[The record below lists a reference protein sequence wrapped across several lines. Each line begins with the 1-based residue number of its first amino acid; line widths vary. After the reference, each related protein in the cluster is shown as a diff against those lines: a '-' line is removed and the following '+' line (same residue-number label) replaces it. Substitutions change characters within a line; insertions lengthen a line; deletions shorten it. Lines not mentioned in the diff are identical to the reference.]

1 MSRYLRALA
10 MVAPDFAMKIAR
22 TQIALRGYDAAQV
35 GRRTSSFRRGNGSA
49 NAEIGRALPIL
60 RERSRE
66 FVRNSWI
73 GPRALDV
80 LTSHVIGTDLTVRF
94 DTGSARDD
102 KIAQALWDEWT
113 THADIQEEGNFLSEV
128 SLAFRATM
136 EGGDSIIRMRALSR
150 SEIGTRRVPL
160 ALHVGEGDL
169 IDHERDRLALSNA
182 AARARLGVE
191 LGANDRRA
199 GYWLHDMAPGEP
211 GRAIA
216 GGFTSNLVPRAEV
229 VHFYRR
235 IRPGQVRGVPVFA
248 PVLMAARDFAD
259 LMDALVVKERM
270 QANIGIF
277 VESTDTAGP
286 FAKEAT
292 TGAASGPAS
301 GLEEIGLRP
310 GMVLRGKPG
319 EKIQGFAPAGNSSF
333 EPVAIAALQGIAAG
347 VGCTYDQIT
356 GDLRRANYSSL
367 RAGKIEF
374 RRLVADLQWNMLE
387 PQVLGR
393 ITARWVQMAVLA
405 GVLPRRA
412 HGWRRRYVMPAH
424 EPIDPKKDLEAD
436 ILAVRA
442 GRMSPQDFIGAWGRD
457 WREVVSEWE
466 TFLTEIDAKRL
477 IFDLDPRQR
486 TRTGHAVQEPAAPE
500 TFDEDD
506 EDDEEGD
513 SA

>member
-10 MVAPDFAMKIAR
+10 LVAPGYAMRIAR
-22 TQIALRGYDAAQV
+22 AQVALRGYDAAQV
-35 GRRTSSFRRGNGSA
+35 GRRTSSFRSGKGSA
-49 NAEIGRALPIL
+49 NAEIARALPIL

-80 LTSHVIGTDLTVRF
+80 QTSHVIGTDLTVRF
-94 DTGSARDD
+94 DTGSDRDD
-102 KIAQALWDEWT
+102 RAAQSLWDKWCGQ
-113 THADIQEEGNFLSEV
+113 ADIQGEGNFISEV

-136 EGGDSIIRMRALSR
+136 ESGDSIIRMRALR
-150 SEIGTRRVPL
+150 QSEMGERRVPF

-169 IDHERDRLALSNA
+169 IDHERDRLALSNMA
-182 AARARLGVE
+182 AWARLGVE
-191 LGANDRRA
+191 LGENDQRV
-199 GYWLHDMAPGEP
+199 GYWLHDYAPGEP
-211 GRAIA
+211 GHAIA
-216 GGFTSNLVPRAEV
+216 GGLTSRLVPRRDV
-229 VHFYRR
+229 VHLYRR
-235 IRPGQVRGVPVFA
+235 LRPGQLRGVPVFS

-277 VESTDTAGP
+277 IESGDQAGP

-301 GLEEIGLRP
+301 GLDEIGMRP
-310 GMVLRGKPG
+310 GMVARLKAG
-319 EKIQGFAPAGNSSF
+319 EKLQSFVPAGNSSF
-333 EPVAIAALQGIAAG
+333 EPVSIAALQGIAAG
-347 VGCTYDQIT
+347 VGLTYDQLT
-356 GDLRRANYSSL
+356 GDLRQANYSSL

-387 PQVLGR
+387 PQVLNR
-393 ITARWVQMAVLA
+393 ITNRWAEMAILA
-405 GVLPRRA
+405 GVLPRRG

-457 WREVVSEWE
+457 WREVVADWS
-466 TFLTEIDAKRL
+466 TFLAEIDGKGL

-486 TRTGHAVQEPAAPE
+486 TRTGQAVQDPAHPE
-500 TFDEDD
+500 TPN
-506 EDDEEGD
+506 EEEP

>member
-22 TQIALRGYDAAQV
+22 TQVALRGYDAAQV

-49 NAEIGRALPIL
+49 NTEIGRALPVL
-60 RERSRE
+60 REHSRE
-66 FVRNSWI
+66 FMRNSWI

-102 KIAQALWDEWT
+102 KLAQSLWDEWCGQ
-113 THADIQEEGNFLSEV
+113 ADIQGEGNFISEV
-128 SLAFRATM
+128 SLALRGSL

-150 SEIGTRRVPL
+150 SEMGERKVPFS
-160 ALHVGEGDL
+160 LHVGEGDL

-191 LGANDRRA
+191 LGRNDQRL

-216 GGFTSNLVPRAEV
+216 GGLTSTLVPRADV
-229 VHFYRR
+229 VHLYRR
-235 IRPGQVRGVPVFA
+235 LRPGQVRGVPIFA
-248 PVLMAARDFAD
+248 PVLLHARDLAD

-277 VESTDTAGP
+277 VETTDSNAGP
-286 FAKEAT
+286 LAKEVTTSAAT
-292 TGAASGPAS
+292 
-301 GLEEIGLRP
+301 GLDEVGMRP
-310 GMVLRGKPG
+310 GMVLRGRPG
-319 EKIQGFAPAGNSSF
+319 EKLSGFAPAGNSSF
-333 EPVAIAALQGIAAG
+333 EPVSIAALQGIAAG
-347 VGCTYDQIT
+347 VGLTYDQLT
-356 GDLRRANYSSL
+356 GDLRQANYSSL
-367 RAGKIEF
+367 RAGKLEF

-393 ITARWVQMAVLA
+393 ITARWVQMAILA
-405 GVLPRRA
+405 GVLPRRS
-412 HGWRRRYVMPAH
+412 HGWRRRYVMPAN

-442 GRMSPQDFIGAWGRD
+442 GRLSPQDFIGAWGRD
-457 WREVVSEWE
+457 WREVVTEWE
-466 TFLTEIDAKRL
+466 TFLAEIDKKGL

-486 TRTGHAVQEPAAPE
+486 TRTGQAVQEPAHPE
-500 TFDEDD
+500 IPDEK
-506 EDDEEGD
+506 ELL
-513 SA
+513 A

>member
-1 MSRYLRALA
+1 MSRYLRALGW
-10 MVAPDFAMKIAR
+10 VAPDLAMRIAR

-35 GRRTSSFRRGNGSA
+35 NRRTSSFRRGLGSA
-49 NAEIGRALPIL
+49 NAEISRSLPIL

-73 GPRALDV
+73 GPRALDI
-80 LTSHVIGTDLTVRF
+80 LTAHVIGTDLTVRF

-102 KIAQALWDEWT
+102 RLAQSLWDQWCG
-113 THADIQEEGNFLSEV
+113 HADIQGEGNFISEIA
-128 SLAFRATM
+128 LAFRSTL
-136 EGGDSIIRMRALSR
+136 EGGDSIIRMRSLRR
-150 SEIGTRRVPL
+150 SEMDGRRVPL

-169 IDHERDRLALSNA
+169 IDHERDRLSLSMQA
-182 AARARLGVE
+182 PRARLGVE
-191 LGANDRRA
+191 LGADDRRL

-216 GGFTSNLVPRAEV
+216 GGLTSKLVTRADV
-229 VHFYRR
+229 VHLYRR

-248 PVLMAARDFAD
+248 PVLLHARDFAD

-277 VESTDTAGP
+277 IESGDQAGP
-286 FAKEAT
+286 LPKEAT

-301 GLEEIGLRP
+301 GLDEIGMRP
-310 GMVLRGKPG
+310 GMVARLKAG
-319 EKIQGFAPAGNSSF
+319 EKLQSFVPAGNSSF

-347 VGCTYDQIT
+347 VGATYDQIT
-356 GDLRRANYSSL
+356 GDLRQANYSSL

-374 RRLVADLQWNMLE
+374 RRLVADMQWNMLE

-393 ITARWVQMAVLA
+393 ITDRWVQMAILA
-405 GVLPRRA
+405 NELPRRA

-436 ILAVRA
+436 IAAVRS

-457 WREVVSEWE
+457 WREVVEEWS
-466 TFLTEIDAKRL
+466 TFLAEIDARGL
-477 IFDLDPRQR
+477 VFDLDPRRR
-486 TRTGHAVQEPAAPE
+486 TSAGQAVQETSSDAPANPE
-500 TFDEDD
+500 TP
-506 EDDEEGD
+506 DEEEP